1 MPMQRQHPW
10 SPAPV
15 RRALRFACAALVL
28 AALNGFAPSEAGA
41 QTRYTCR
48 DDNGNNYT
56 SSRACPQ
63 GMKTTSVSAGPTV
76 SEYRAERSP
85 SRTVLNP
92 PAPDHQQYMSE
103 RCRTLKD
110 TLRSA
115 YSRGIKA
122 DVQDGMRREF
132 ERDCREE
139 ESDASSR
146 YYKEKRD
153 ARQQQRDD
161 ERQTALAQQASQA
174 DEARR
179 GQQCAESRRILNL
192 KKARTDLTEG
202 ERNDLKR
209 FEDAYQARCAR

>member
-1 MPMQRQHPW
+1 MRMQNHTLG
-10 SPAPV
+10 SSAPI
-15 RRALRFACAALVL
+15 RRALGSACACLALL
-28 AALNGFAPSEAGA
+28 ALGGLASPEAGA

-48 DDNGNNYT
+48 DDNGNTYT

-63 GMKTTSVSAGPTV
+63 GMKTTSVSAGPTA
-76 SEYRAERSP
+76 SEYRSERSP
-85 SRTVLNP
+85 SRSMP
-92 PAPDHQQYMSE
+92 SSPAPDHQQYMSE
-103 RCRTLKD
+103 RCRTLND

-122 DVQDGMRREF
+122 DVQDGMRREYN
-132 ERDCREE
+132 RDCREE
-139 ESDASSR
+139 ENDASSR
-146 YYKEKRD
+146 HYQQQRD

-161 ERQTALAQQASQA
+161 ERQAAMAQQVSQA

-179 GQQCAESRRILNL
+179 GQQCAESRRILHA

-209 FEDAYQARCAR
+209 FEDAYLARCSR

>member
-1 MPMQRQHPW
+1 MQMQKHLLGRTARIRHG
-10 SPAPV
+10 
-15 RRALRFACAALVL
+15 LRFAGAGLLL
-28 AALNGFAPSEAGA
+28 AALHCLAPSDASA

-63 GMKTTSVSAGPTV
+63 GMKTTSVSAGPTA

-85 SRTVLNP
+85 SRSVSSS

-103 RCRTLKD
+103 RCRTLND
-110 TLRSA
+110 TMRSA

-122 DVQDGMRREF
+122 DVQEGMRREYN
-132 ERDCREE
+132 RDCREE
-139 ESDASSR
+139 ESEASSR
-146 YYKEKRD
+146 YDRERRE
-153 ARQQQRDD
+153 ARLQQRDED
-161 ERQTALAQQASQA
+161 RQAQQAQQASQA

-179 GQQCAESRRILNL
+179 GQQCAESRRILNI

-202 ERNDLKR
+202 ERSDLKR
-209 FEDAYQARCAR
+209 FEDAYLARCAR